1 MLQNTRTLLWRSLA
15 VLALAL
21 GAIGALLPVV
31 PTVPFLLV
39 AVWAASRGWP
49 QLEAWI
55 LEHERFGPPI
65 RQWRER
71 GVVARRAKWT
81 ASLLMG
87 ASAIIVLLLELP
99 VLVKTLILLVMVVT
113 AWWLWLRPEQ

>member
-1 MLQNTRTLLWRSLA
+1 MLHTTRIVLWRSLA
-15 VLALAL
+15 VFSLGL
-21 GAIGALLPVV
+21 GAAGAFLPVL

-39 AVWAASRGWP
+39 AAWAASRGWP
-49 QLEAWI
+49 RLEVWM

-71 GVVARRAKWT
+71 GVVARRAKWV

-87 ASAIIVLLLELP
+87 ASAIIVLLLGLP
-99 VLVKTLILLVMVVT
+99 VLVKGLVILVMACT